1 MTITF
6 ANGTS
11 VEGITLVRT
20 DGLMRVAVRGSHD
33 AVEFVS
39 SSDGTWLSESG
50 EPVLIGER
58 ASHKSKIHS
67 LDELLCPHDVMTQL
81 LDTAQV
87 A

>member
-6 ANGTS
+6 ANGTM
-11 VEGITLVRT
+11 VEGIALVRT
-20 DGLMRVAVRGSHD
+20 DGLMRVALRGCHD

-50 EPVLIGER
+50 QPVLIGDR
-58 ASHKSKIHS
+58 ATQKTKAHS
-67 LDELLCPHDVMTQL
+67 LDELLCPHEVMTQL
-81 LDTAQV
+81 LVEVQA

>member
-11 VEGITLVRT
+11 VEGVTLVRT
-20 DGLMRVAVRGSHD
+20 DGLMRVALRGSHD

-39 SSDGTWLSESG
+39 GSDGSWLAESG

-58 ASHKSKIHS
+58 PSHKSRTHS

-81 LDTAQV
+81 LGAV
-87 A
+87 HAA